1 MYIRRRQ
8 PNPVIAAS
16 SVQYQVALPD
26 AAPKNILEAIVWNKE
41 LEVDQQRLKQPLQDL
56 QSQIRDLPTPKDFLA
71 TLKQGKTK
79 PALIAEVKKASP
91 IQGVLCEDFN
101 PTAIASEYQSAGAS
115 CISVVTD
122 KKFFHGDFNYL
133 AQIHTKVDLPL
144 LCKDFIIYPYQIY
157 LARSKG
163 ADAVLLIAAILSNQD
178 LQYFIKIT
186 NLLRMTPLVEVHTL
200 EEIDRVL
207 TLDGVVLVSINNR
220 ELEDFSVNLHTTCQL
235 LAARAEE
242 LRKKGVLV
250 ISESGLK
257 NREDINLVQKA
268 GASAV
273 LIGELLIK
281 HPDRKL
287 VISNLLTSL

>member
-1 MYIRRRQ
+1 M
-8 PNPVIAAS
+8 
-16 SVQYQVALPD
+16 
-26 AAPKNILEAIVWNKE
+26 
-41 LEVDQQRLKQPLQDL
+41 
-56 QSQIRDLPTPKDFLA
+56 
-71 TLKQGKTK
+71 
-79 PALIAEVKKASP
+79 
-91 IQGVLCEDFN
+91 
-101 PTAIASEYQSAGAS
+101 TA
-115 CISVVTD
+115 
-122 KKFFHGDFNYL
+122 
-133 AQIHTKVDLPL
+133 
-144 LCKDFIIYPYQIY
+144 
-157 LARSKG
+157 
-163 ADAVLLIAAILSNQD
+163 
-178 LQYFIKIT
+178 
-186 NLLRMTPLVEVHTL
+186 LVEVHTL

-207 TLDGVVLVSINNR
+207 TLDGVMLVNINNR

-250 ISESGLK
+250 VSESGLK